1 MNKMVILFVILL
13 LTACT
18 STPQNVNEFDQN
30 VSLGKAAMKNE
41 YYRAALYHFEKAK
54 IDQPNDADLKTL
66 MEMAESQIKQSLDN
80 MKPRSSLANTYK
92 EYEAL
97 MEQQGKEPCWIEWRS
112 DVLRQ
117 SDKRDA
123 GIDTNGDTFE
133 DYVTQAELAQTEPG
147 KLNYEQ
153 LLDDWLVHYDH

>member
-1 MNKMVILFVILL
+1 MNKMVFLLVMLL

-30 VSLGKAAMKNE
+30 VSLGKVAMKNE

-66 MEMAESQIKQSLDN
+66 TEMAESKIKQSLDN
-80 MKPRSSLANTYK
+80 MKPRSSLADTYEK
-92 EYEAL
+92 YESI
-97 MEQQGKEPCWIEWRS
+97 MRKQGKEPSWREWELDRLNQTS
-112 DVLRQ
+112 
-117 SDKRDA
+117 KRDD
-123 GIDTNGDTFE
+123 GVDTNGDTFE

-147 KLNYEQ
+147 KLNDEQ
-153 LLDDWLVHYDH
+153 LLDDWLLHYDH